1 MKLTTQPNSEQ
12 QVVQLVRKTNKMTE
26 LFESLTPSPLYQ
38 THSIKKNK
46 NKKTKQKRK
55 KGMRYIIYE
64 LTLERDK
71 VLEMQQWNLLQLL
84 RVFRL

>member
-1 MKLTTQPNSEQ
+1 
-12 QVVQLVRKTNKMTE
+12 
-26 LFESLTPSPLYQ
+26 
-38 THSIKKNK
+38 
-46 NKKTKQKRK
+46 
-55 KGMRYIIYE
+55 MRYIIYE